1 MEEEEKEEKREIAT
15 GGGHNIE
22 REENY
27 QKEVGERPWWKSHFD
42 EGRY

>member
-15 GGGHNIE
+15 GGGRNME

-27 QKEVGERPWWKSHFD
+27 QKEVRE
-42 EGRY
+42 